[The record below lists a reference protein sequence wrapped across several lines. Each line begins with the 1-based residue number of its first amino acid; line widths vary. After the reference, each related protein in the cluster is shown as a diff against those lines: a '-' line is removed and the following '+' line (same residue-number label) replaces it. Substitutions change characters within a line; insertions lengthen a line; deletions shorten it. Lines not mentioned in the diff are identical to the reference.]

1 MRMSSSGG
9 TPRKFSEKIAILE
22 RKQNEENSTFADI
35 MREVRS
41 ITTTNDQTTNPIGI
55 PGQQNLLTPQ
65 HGGGWRGGQAYGSLP
80 NVHQMPSY
88 SDGGQPWQQQ
98 PWQND
103 MNLEQQQQ
111 HQQNGGGGSNH
122 RIYPMSNR
130 SRSPEERHLMGNG
143 VIGHHYH
150 PYGRGSSSHSRSPD
164 RLPPQHNNS
173 NNYPN
178 APHYIHHQMPQSAGY
193 QQQPQGL
200 FPPEN
205 WNQINRARSD
215 PAIHNM
221 GMVQQQPQNH
231 QHMHFIQQHPNPN
244 HEMFY
249 AQNSM
254 PGPSSGMIPAPLQL
268 SNIQQQQNGS
278 GGGGISPLQSP
289 NMMPNPMG
297 GYCYQNGSSHVSPM
311 QSPMGSPHASS
322 LMLDGGSQTPY
333 MELSPPGMQ
342 QIDQSMG
349 SLPNVN
355 NLQQNGGGGYY
366 QIQQGQ
372 TTHQPIGPRHSTGG
386 SCGLSRL
393 APGGPSQSEQSSQS
407 APTSPHQQ
415 FDQNQ
420 QPSWPTRTF
429 SNSPEAL
436 DIPTV
441 VLTNAEG
448 TPGQHL
454 ECFNDLQDL
463 TLNENDLSLL
473 CNNDQI

>member
-1 MRMSSSGG
+1 
-9 TPRKFSEKIAILE
+9 
-22 RKQNEENSTFADI
+22 
-35 MREVRS
+35 
-41 ITTTNDQTTNPIGI
+41 
-55 PGQQNLLTPQ
+55 
-65 HGGGWRGGQAYGSLP
+65 
-80 NVHQMPSY
+80 
-88 SDGGQPWQQQ
+88 
-98 PWQND
+98 
-103 MNLEQQQQ
+103 
-111 HQQNGGGGSNH
+111 
-122 RIYPMSNR
+122 MSNR

-322 LMLDGGSQTPY
+322 L
-333 MELSPPGMQ
+333 
-342 QIDQSMG
+342 I
-349 SLPNVN
+349 
-355 NLQQNGGGGYY
+355 
-366 QIQQGQ
+366 
-372 TTHQPIGPRHSTGG
+372 
-386 SCGLSRL
+386 
-393 APGGPSQSEQSSQS
+393 
-407 APTSPHQQ
+407 
-415 FDQNQ
+415 
-420 QPSWPTRTF
+420 TF